1 LVLAEACGI
10 ISSRWR
16 LEEGQPYQLISTF
29 GKETLNKLEA
39 EASSFSSWLP
49 SNDMELKELDTFV
62 KG

>member
-1 LVLAEACGI
+1 LWNNIFSVEVGGGTAIPAHQCFG
-10 ISSRWR
+10 
-16 LEEGQPYQLISTF
+16 

-49 SNDMELKELDTFV
+49 SNDMEVKELDTFV